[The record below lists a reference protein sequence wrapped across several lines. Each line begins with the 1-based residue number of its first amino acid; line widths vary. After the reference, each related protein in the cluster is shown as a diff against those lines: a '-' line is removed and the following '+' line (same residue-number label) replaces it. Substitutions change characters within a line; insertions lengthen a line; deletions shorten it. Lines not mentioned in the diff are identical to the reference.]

1 MKVKDKRSERNVG
14 VNDVNMGDFDD
25 KFGVSNE
32 NLGFT
37 KIFLSEIPKQNRS
50 SNENLGISNAK
61 LRVSSENVRP
71 PMKIWGLRWISRVS
85 NINVG
90 GLQIK
95 FCKSFNENLGISN
108 ENLGSPMKICGSL
121 NKNLGPPMKIWGSP
135 NENLEVFVEKLRVNM
150 GIYNE
155 IALGLSLLSTT
166 MM

>member
-61 LRVSSENVRP
+61 LRVSSEMWDVQW
-71 PMKIWGLRWISRVS
+71 KA
-85 NINVG
+85 
-90 GLQIK
+90 
-95 FCKSFNENLGISN
+95 GISD
-108 ENLGSPMKICGSL
+108 EYLGCLI
-121 NKNLGPPMKIWGSP
+121 
-135 NENLEVFVEKLRVNM
+135 
-150 GIYNE
+150 
-155 IALGLSLLSTT
+155 
-166 MM
+166 